1 MPIDEWLF
9 LALVALLPVMQPFH
23 LEFGRYVLPP
33 ADFVFIVLG
42 VAFAWAVIRRR
53 RHVRITGW
61 CWTLAAYAAALV
73 VSTAASENPRV
84 SAVKLAGELYLL
96 GMAFLT
102 VNYVDSLPSL
112 RRALTAWLVGT
123 VMTVAAAVAGVLL
136 FYAGRT
142 GPSNIFLATY
152 GSLPPGPYPRV
163 MGLFLNMNMLCI
175 YLVAGAAILLAM
187 QAAGWIGNR
196 VVMTLLAGVTVA
208 ALFTIS
214 PGLGG
219 LCLVFGIWGW
229 RALGPRSPAAAA
241 LCAVAG
247 AVGAIGFL
255 AAITVSPVSIQT
267 LAPSSRVLTWVG
279 AWNTFLAHPYLG
291 RGLGLEVADV
301 RYLNASGSYEVL
313 TDAHNTWLSVMA
325 QDGVVGLA
333 ALALVIVTLARRI
346 KVPDLTAPP
355 ASIARRGLELA
366 FVGGFLYQTLSG
378 SFENTRHVW
387 VLMAL
392 VDAAQGLAP
401 DA

>member
-1 MPIDEWLF
+1 
-9 LALVALLPVMQPFH
+9 MQPFN

-42 VAFAWAVIRRR
+42 VAFTWAGIRRR
-53 RHVRITGW
+53 RRVRVTPW

-73 VSTAASENPRV
+73 VSTAASENPRA

-102 VNYVDSLPSL
+102 VNYADSMPSL
-112 RRALTAWLVGT
+112 RRALIAWLVGT
-123 VMTVAAAVAGVLL
+123 AATVAAALTGVLL

-142 GPSNIFLATY
+142 GANNIFLAAY

-187 QAAGWIGNR
+187 RAAGWIGDR
-196 VVMTLLAGVTVA
+196 QATPMLAGVTIA

-219 LCLVFGIWGW
+219 LCLVFGMWGW
-229 RALGPRSPAAAA
+229 RALGARSPAAAT

-247 AVGAIGFL
+247 AAGAIGFL
-255 AAITVSPVSIQT
+255 IAITISPVSIQT
-267 LAPSSRVLTWVG
+267 LAPSSRVLTWTG
-279 AWNTFLAHPYLG
+279 AWHTFLAHPYLG

-301 RYLNASGSYEVL
+301 RYLNASGSYEML

-325 QDGVVGLA
+325 QNGIVGLM
-333 ALALVIVTLARRI
+333 ALTLVVVTLARRMRM
-346 KVPDLTAPP
+346 PDLGAP
-355 ASIARRGLELA
+355 SISIVRRGLELA
-366 FVGGFLYQTLSG
+366 LVGGFLYQTLSG

-392 VDAAQGLAP
+392 VDAAQGLPAE
-401 DA
+401 A